1 MAVASVNH
9 FSSAFVLPIATAPH
23 HQSIAT
29 RTAQRAGRSLASL
42 PVAETAGDVVP
53 DSQTLSEVLASVV
66 HAATEAGAL
75 MKSKIG
81 ADVLKT
87 KFNPKDLLTE
97 VDAECQRAIE
107 KVVAKNFPDH
117 KLLGEENVAPGAE
130 ASTLALTEALGEEG
144 GKGSGWLWIVD
155 PIDGTTNFVHG
166 IPLSAVS
173 IGVAF
178 EGQLVVGCIYD
189 PYRDELFTATRGNGA
204 FLNGIKMQV
213 GDQASVG
220 EATVACGAPP
230 GQLALG
236 PCVRGMAALAPHVR
250 TTRML
255 GSAAIMLAWVAC
267 GRLTSYWEPDL
278 NSWDIAAGA
287 LLIQEAGGKMSD
299 IDGSPYS
306 VSTRAIIGSN
316 RLVHEGIRKILV
328 EAKATRP
335 DATSQF

>member
-1 MAVASVNH
+1 M
-9 FSSAFVLPIATAPH
+9 
-23 HQSIAT
+23 
-29 RTAQRAGRSLASL
+29 
-42 PVAETAGDVVP
+42 
-53 DSQTLSEVLASVV
+53 LASVV

-178 EGQLVVGCIYD
+178 EGQLVVG
-189 PYRDELFTATRGNGA
+189 EN
-204 FLNGIKMQV
+204 
-213 GDQASVG
+213 S
-220 EATVACGAPP
+220 EE
-230 GQLALG
+230 
-236 PCVRGMAALAPHVR
+236 CVRCVI
-250 TTRML
+250 
-255 GSAAIMLAWVAC
+255 SC
-267 GRLTSYWEPDL
+267 
-278 NSWDIAAGA
+278 
-287 LLIQEAGGKMSD
+287 
-299 IDGSPYS
+299 DGFCVPRGCVVFFSC
-306 VSTRAIIGSN
+306 R
-316 RLVHEGIRKILV
+316 
-328 EAKATRP
+328 
-335 DATSQF
+335 